1 MMKAFRWPL
10 LAIVLAGFFLSG
22 CASEELTS
30 AKLYI
35 QQKDWK
41 NAENFLIKA
50 LDVEPDNPEVPFL
63 LAREIYA
70 RQKNWQKVAEM
81 LDRAMEHPDQKI
93 LQGTTVRKYVELA
106 RLQYWTDLYNEG
118 VRYYNAYREATGEKR
133 IENLKK
139 AVDSFETARLVN
151 PGKDQT
157 YTILATSYFE
167 LGERDTA
174 LQVIKKAVELNP
186 DNQTIN
192 MTAGQILTRMGKL
205 EEAQKYFQKVVEIDP
220 GNTDAIRYLAQNYYD
235 LDQMEK
241 AIEVYNIGIGEED
254 DLKKR
259 GDLYF
264 NLGVLYMKIGE
275 YANAEDNFMM
285 AYELNP
291 DDTEALLGIA
301 QTFESVEKWRRA
313 EKFYKEL
320 IYIDPDNPEYYRAMA
335 RVLLRQ
341 GKTDEAQRYFEKSKK
356 VGK

>member
-1 MMKAFRWPL
+1 MKAFRWPL

-35 QQKDWK
+35 QQEDWK
-41 NAENFLIKA
+41 NAEEFLLKA
-50 LDVEPDNPEVPFL
+50 LKVEPDNPEVPFL

-70 RQKNWQKVAEM
+70 RQKNWKKVAEM

-93 LQGTTVRKYVELA
+93 LQGSTVGKYVELA

-118 VRYYNAYREATGEKR
+118 VRYFNAYRNTTGDER
-133 IENLKK
+133 IDNLKK
-139 AVDSFETARLVN
+139 AIASFETAKLIN
-151 PGKDQT
+151 PQEGQT

-167 LGERDTA
+167 LGEKDTA
-174 LQVIKKAVELNP
+174 LEVIKKAVELKP
-186 DNQTIN
+186 DDQTTN
-192 MTAGQILTRMGKL
+192 MTAGQILTKMGKL
-205 EEAQKYFQKVVEIDP
+205 EEAQKYFQKVVKLDP

-235 LDQMEK
+235 LNQMKK
-241 AIEVYNIGIGEED
+241 AIEVYEIGIRKEN

-264 NLGVLYMKIGE
+264 NLGVLYMKIKE

-291 DDTEALLGIA
+291 DDKEALLGIA

-335 RVLLRQ
+335 RVLLHQ
-341 GKTDEAQRYFEKSKK
+341 GKADEAQRYFEKSKR